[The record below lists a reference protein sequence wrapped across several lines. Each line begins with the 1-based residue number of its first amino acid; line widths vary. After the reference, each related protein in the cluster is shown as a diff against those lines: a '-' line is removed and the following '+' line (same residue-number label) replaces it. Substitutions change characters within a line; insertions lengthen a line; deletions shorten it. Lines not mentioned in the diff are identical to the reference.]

1 MILGLSTDDI
11 AAVELV
17 GGSTRI
23 PAVKAIIERVFNK
36 PTNTTLNQD
45 EAVSRGAALQ
55 WLEIFELPL
64 LFLFNLIHIEEN
76 IGTDYWY
83 YFFFGDVFIVQSCHQ
98 LCEFMTL
105 VSRIFKTLLC
115 ALRGTSIQHNAARW
129 KYLKRITNHHSA
141 E

>member
-55 WLEIFELPL
+55 WLEIFELADGL
-64 LFLFNLIHIEEN
+64 YCFCLI
-76 IGTDYWY
+76 
-83 YFFFGDVFIVQSCHQ
+83 
-98 LCEFMTL
+98 
-105 VSRIFKTLLC
+105 
-115 ALRGTSIQHNAARW
+115 
-129 KYLKRITNHHSA
+129 
-141 E
+141 